1 MWSSYTKE
9 VSLMKLFALICC
21 AVLSALAQTGVY
33 DATAVHQQRNGSML
47 HLSGEVV
54 IETSAMRIEAES
66 ADFDTES
73 RKILASGNVLVTLKS
88 NRDGDIQLTAN
99 HQEKTPSLFR
109 LSGAVTIETAAMKL
123 QAETVDLNPDTKP
136 VTTAGEIRI
145 QIK

>member
-1 MWSSYTKE
+1 
-9 VSLMKLFALICC
+9 
-21 AVLSALAQTGVY
+21 
-33 DATAVHQQRNGSML
+33 ML

-123 QAETVDLNPDTKP
+123 QAETVDLNPDTKQ